1 MNEWV
6 NDYGYMGFNGVTM
19 PIPESGVYSAPG
31 EWLNLCAQVNYVTA
45 TLIYNA
51 NGVTHYNGP
60 HNGLKPLKNKKNVL
74 KVILMKNLN
83 ARVADVSLLTR
94 RVSES
99 ELTGFTSCRATFAD
113 NLLIFGPGSWGI
125 TGSGSWGITGSERN
139 VEQGVPLF
147 VPRDGVAL
155 RYPEDFCSKKKTL
168 LLPAN
173 RFTPSADMCRFFGKK
188 ARGDKLVIR
197 W

>member
-31 EWLNLCAQVNYVTA
+31 EWLNACVQVNYVTA
-45 TLIYNA
+45 NLIYNA

-74 KVILMKNLN
+74 KVILMRNLN

-94 RVSES
+94 RVPET
-99 ELTGFTSCRATFAD
+99 ELIGFTSCGPTFAD
-113 NLLIFGPGSWGI
+113 NMISFGPGSWGI
-125 TGSGSWGITGSERN
+125 TGSQRN
-139 VEQGVPLF
+139 VDQGVPLF
-147 VPRDGVAL
+147 VPRDAVAL
-155 RYPEDFCSKKKTL
+155 IYPGDFCSRKKTL

-173 RFTPSADMCRFFGKK
+173 MFTPSADLCRLFGKK
-188 ARGDKLVIR
+188 ARGDNQLIR